1 MQSEKFLRD
10 LGFATVRVRYHES
23 IARVEVP
30 EAQIADFLT
39 HSEQI
44 NQALQQAGFE
54 FVTVD
59 LAGFKSG
66 RMNESLT
73 ADQKAALMTA

>member
-1 MQSEKFLRD
+1 MRD

-23 IARVEVP
+23 SRVEVP
-30 EAQIADFLT
+30 EAQYDCT